1 MKILKHSLNK
11 SRLKKSEPMII
22 TNRPKGPVAVLML
35 LTMMF
40 MLYYSSYWLLFIIFM
55 LGFGMLYHKSS
66 NHRIMEVY
74 TDKIRLYLD
83 GTEDPDQSV
92 WIYDDNLI
100 SWEVHYGSFSSLIV
114 QFKEQNEIKLAILSS
129 NNCMKISKILTQRY
143 GDKNIQVMDQNKIRE
158 MLNTK
163 KI

>member
-1 MKILKHSLNK
+1 
-11 SRLKKSEPMII
+11 MII

-35 LTMMF
+35 LTIVF
-40 MLYYSSYWLLFIIFM
+40 MLYYSSYWPLFVLFI
-55 LGFGMLYHKSS
+55 LGFAVLYHNAS
-66 NHRIMEVY
+66 NHRVMEVY

-83 GTEDPDQSV
+83 GSEDCNQSV
-92 WIYDDNLI
+92 WIDEDNLI

-114 QFKEQNEIKLAILSS
+114 QYKEQNEVKLAVLSS
-129 NNCMKISKILTQRY
+129 NNCMKISKILTKRY